1 MKKGIAVETIVY
13 GVIAV
18 FALILLTML
27 FMKFIPSFNQMI
39 VSAFGKMK
47 SAFCDVLPWYARWI
61 FCR

>member
-18 FALILLTML
+18 FALLLLTLL
-27 FMKFIPSFNQMI
+27 FMKLVPSFNQMI

-47 SAFCDVLPWYARWI
+47 SAFCDSLPRVAKWLL
-61 FCR
+61 C

>member
-18 FALILLTML
+18 FALVLLTIL
-27 FMKFIPSFNQMI
+27 FMKFVPSFDQMI

-47 SAFCDVLPWYARWI
+47 SALCNSLPRPARWL
-61 FCR
+61 FC